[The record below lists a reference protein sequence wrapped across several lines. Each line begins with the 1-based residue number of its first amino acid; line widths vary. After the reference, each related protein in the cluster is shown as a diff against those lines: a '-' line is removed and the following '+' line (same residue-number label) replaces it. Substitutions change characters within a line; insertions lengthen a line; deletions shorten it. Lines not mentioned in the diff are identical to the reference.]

1 MFDVQIAT
9 DLTFDNI
16 VASVTIAGTAYEPP
30 TLNFNTQYYWRV
42 REDGGIWTR
51 VSFTTETAGTA
62 PTDPVI
68 DADGITTSPESFS
81 VPYTADA
88 TAEYQQWQ
96 LSLDGVVVDSA
107 TNVTA
112 NPITNSEQQP
122 GEYLFEMRSVNTAGN
137 SAWVSQTIVLPSL
150 NEVSGTTETE
160 SFIAE

>member
-9 DLTFDNI
+9 EPTFDNV

-62 PTDPVI
+62 PSDPVI

-88 TAEYQQWQ
+88 TAEYQEWRIGD
-96 LSLDGVVVDSA
+96 LGDITS
-107 TNVTA
+107 NVTD

-122 GEYLFEMRSVNTAGN
+122 STLDFQMRSVNSAGE
-137 SAWVSQTIVLPSL
+137 SAWVSQEIVLPSL